1 VIRLADA
8 APGDEDAIVALYAEL
23 DEFYGV
29 TSPDGSPPERAA
41 RVRSA
46 IFGDPPL
53 ARALLAWDGSVPAGF
68 AGYAFIWP
76 STALTISLY
85 LKELYVTSAYRRAGL
100 GRLLMG
106 RLHQIAAERGCTRVE
121 WTTDTGNASART
133 FYSSLGAEPMASKL
147 FYRMTL

>member
-1 VIRLADA
+1 VGKSSL
-8 APGDEDAIVALYAEL
+8 VH
-23 DEFYGV
+23 
-29 TSPDGSPPERAA
+29 
-41 RVRSA
+41 
-46 IFGDPPL
+46 
-53 ARALLAWDGSVPAGF
+53 

-85 LKELYVTSAYRRAGL
+85 LKELYVAAACRRAGV

-106 RLHQIAAERGCTRVE
+106 RLHEIAVERGCTRVE

-133 FYSSLGAEPMASKL
+133 FYSSLGAQPMASKL